1 MCNCAL
7 APTHKGNQNSTW
19 HLALTHLSSAAS
31 PHSFFQLSCIF
42 FILGIQ
48 LPLVALCCSDIV
60 IVTASDRCATVA
72 LLREKAKA
80 ALLLLLFWR

>member
-7 APTHKGNQNSTW
+7 APTHNGTQNSTW
-19 HLALTHLSSAAS
+19 HLASTHLSSAAS
-31 PHSFFQLSCIF
+31 PHSFFLLSCIF

-48 LPLVALCCSDIV
+48 LPLVDLSCSDTVIV
-60 IVTASDRCATVA
+60 IASDCATVA
-72 LLREKAKA
+72 FLREKAKV